1 MKKIK
6 IFAFIG
12 MLTIA
17 YLIGGIMGFTLC
29 STTTKA
35 NANPI
40 PITTNV
46 QNTQGISYDHV
57 YVNGVRYTVFMSSTG
72 DIEVVR

>member
-17 YLIGGIMGFTLC
+17 YLIGGIMGFALC
-29 STTTKA
+29 STTTTA

-40 PITTNV
+40 PIVTNTQNV
-46 QNTQGISYDHV
+46 QGVSYDNV
-57 YVNGVRYTVFMSSTG
+57 YVNGTRYTVFMGPTG

>member
-29 STTTKA
+29 STTTTA

-40 PITTNV
+40 PIVT
-46 QNTQGISYDHV
+46 NTQNIQGIAYDYV
-57 YVNGVRYTVFMSSTG
+57 YVNGTRYLVFMSQTG